1 MRFLSGIHVVVA
13 ILVLTTGVGLY
24 ADFKSEQLSK
34 QNLDVQLGLERMVRL
49 NQSLTHSIAQ
59 AVLEK
64 NALRAAS
71 YHSLRVELEA
81 TVREVQRLTRAM
93 LLASDMEVLAQEQAT
108 LRAVESEVFAL
119 MREERWPEAYK
130 LLLVGDY
137 AMLLKLYEIN
147 SDTAVGALVIEL
159 GNIGRQQDR
168 LRQLTLAFRL
178 GAVLLLLWTGW
189 RYSSR
194 LQTELAEQ
202 TRLRAAVTTANEAL
216 EGKVKQRTL
225 ELEAVNHQLEALSAT
240 DGLTGLANR
249 RRFDS
254 CWAEEWQ
261 RALRTGASL
270 AVIMLDVDHFKAY
283 NDHYGHQQG
292 DECLRRVGEALR
304 VNVRRAGELVA
315 RYGGEEFVMIMPGTT
330 VEQARQMAEAV
341 RAAIQEAQ
349 IAHASSPV
357 APVLTVSLGVAV
369 GVPLSTDL
377 PDHMLQAADAALYEA
392 KRQGRNRVVLAAA
405 SPARSTYSG

>member
-304 VNVRRAGELVA
+304 VNVRRAGELAA